1 MSSDHNQLFD
11 QSYAKLNPAQREAV
25 DTVEGPVLVVAGPG
39 TGKTQIL
46 TLRIANILRTTDAAP
61 ANILALTFTEN
72 ATANMR
78 RRLAD
83 MIGSPA
89 YQVVISTFHSF
100 CNDIIKNYPEE
111 FPRIIGSTSI
121 TNIDQVQVIEKILE
135 KFPLKLLRP
144 FGDPLLYIRD
154 IASAID
160 SLKREGLTADR
171 FAEIIAGEDE
181 SFEHIPDLRHDKG
194 QYKGRIKGQYEKLR
208 RQIDKNLELAQVYVE
223 YEKELAQRK
232 WYDFSDMIM
241 EVLRELSANA
251 SLLAQLQEE
260 HQYILIDEHQDTNNA
275 QNKIIELIA
284 SFHDNPNLF
293 VVGDE
298 KQAIFRF
305 QGASLENFQYFS
317 QLYPNA
323 KLITLTDNYR
333 STQSILDN
341 AHALI
346 AGRAQLKANAPHAHE
361 PIRIAAC
368 SSPLTELF
376 FIAEDITAKIESG
389 TPADEIAVLYRDNR
403 DAFAI
408 ANVLQKSAIP
418 FVIESDE
425 DLLADIDVRKLI
437 LLLQAINDFND
448 SEALAKTL
456 HIDFLRIEP
465 AVAYD
470 LIQGASKEHI
480 PLIKLIE
487 KRLPDLFAQLSRWS
501 SAAKNTELLPFIEK
515 LLKESQLFD
524 LIITSHDARRRL
536 EVITTLF
543 DNMSRLV
550 ESHPEAQLT
559 DFLDYI
565 DIVTRHNILIKKKK
579 RSIGAAKVRL
589 MTVHKSKG
597 LEFDYVYI
605 AGAYDGH
612 FGGRTR
618 RDKLKLLPAIYKLL
632 PDEKED
638 VNDDHETDDERR
650 LFYVAL
656 TRAKRGV
663 MISYA
668 NVSDTGRDQ
677 VPTQFITELRPELIE
692 MVDTASLDGRITEL
706 QQAIISPAVEQGS
719 DLHDPEYVSGLFR
732 LHGLSVSALNNYLA
746 CPWRYFYQNLI
757 RLPAVPE
764 SYLSFGIAIH
774 ASLNELFTHAKERG
788 LSREHLL
795 ASFEQHLRQQP
806 LSTRDMTDRL
816 AHGLQVLGGWYDT
829 YHEQWNL
836 NTLTEFN
843 IKGVDLTPDIRLT
856 GKLDKIEFI
865 GDGNEVNV
873 VDYKTGSPKSRNHI
887 MGETKDAEGN
897 YHRQLVFYRVLL
909 DLFENGKYQMISG
922 EIDFIEPNDAGKY
935 KKEKF
940 EITNDEVAELRAT
953 IERVADEIVN
963 LKFWDSK
970 CDDPKCEYC
979 ALRQLMK

>member
-1 MSSDHNQLFD
+1 MSDHESIYNQNY
-11 QSYAKLNPAQREAV
+11 SRLNSAQRDAV

-46 TLRIANILRTTDAAP
+46 TLRIANILRQTDVSP

-83 MIGSPA
+83 LIGSPA

-121 TNIDQVQVIEKILE
+121 TDIDQVKVIEQLLE
-135 KFPLKLLRP
+135 KLPLKLLRP

-160 SLKREGLTADR
+160 NLKREGVNANEFTKIVTDA
-171 FAEIIAGEDE
+171 DE
-181 SFEHIPDLRHDKG
+181 SFEKIPDLRHDKG
-194 QYKGRIKGQYEKLR
+194 QYKGRIKGHYEKLR
-208 RQIDKNLELAQVYVE
+208 RQIEKNLELAQVYVA
-223 YEKELAQRK
+223 YEAELAKRK

-241 EVLRELSANA
+241 EVLRELSAN
-251 SLLAQLQEE
+251 SNLLAQLQEE

-284 SFHDNPNLF
+284 SFHDHPNLF

-305 QGASLENFQYFS
+305 QGASLENFHYFS
-317 QLYPNA
+317 QRYPSA
-323 KLITLTDNYR
+323 KLITLVDNYR
-333 STQSILDN
+333 STQAILDS

-346 AGRAQLKANAPHAHE
+346 AGRAELKANAPHAHE

-368 SSPLTELF
+368 STALIENF
-376 FIAEDITAKIESG
+376 FLAENVKEKIASG
-389 TPADEIAVLYRDNR
+389 TPADEIAILYRDNR

-408 ANVLQKSAIP
+408 ANVLQKMSIP

-425 DLLADIDVRKLI
+425 DLLSDIDIRKLI
-437 LLLQAINDFND
+437 LLLQAIDDFND
-448 SEALAKTL
+448 SEALAKAL
-456 HIDFLRIEP
+456 HIDFLQIP
-465 AVAYD
+465 PLAAYE
-470 LIQGASKEHI
+470 LIHAAAKERI
-480 PLIKLIE
+480 PLIKLVE
-487 KRLPDLFAQLSRWS
+487 KRLPDLFSQLSRWS

-515 LLKESQLFD
+515 LLKESRLFD

-565 DIVTRHNILIKKKK
+565 DTVTRHNILIKKKK
-579 RSIGAAKVRL
+579 RGAGGTKVRL

-618 RDKLKLLPAIYKLL
+618 RDKLKLLPEVYKLL
-632 PDEKED
+632 PDENTEM
-638 VNDDHETDDERR
+638 VDHETDDERR

-663 MISYA
+663 TISYA
-668 NVSDTGRDQ
+668 TISDTGRDQ

-692 MVDTASLDGRITEL
+692 TIDTANLDDKLPEL
-706 QQAIISPAVEQGS
+706 QTLLITPATEQGS
-719 DLHDPEYVSGLFR
+719 DLRDPEYIGEIFR
-732 LHGLSVSALNNYLA
+732 LQGLSVSALNNYLD

-774 ASLNELFTHAKERG
+774 AALNELFAHAKERG

-795 ASFEQHLRQQP
+795 TSFEQHLRQQP
-806 LSTRDMTDRL
+806 LSTRDMADRL
-816 AHGLQVLGGWYDT
+816 AHGLQVLGGWYDA
-829 YHEQWNL
+829 YHDQWNL
-836 NTLTEFN
+836 NVLTEFN
-843 IKGVDLTPDIRLT
+843 VKGVEFTPDIRLT
-856 GKLDKIEFI
+856 GKLDKIEFL
-865 GDGNEVNV
+865 GDGNEVSV

-897 YHRQLVFYRVLL
+897 YYRQLVFYRVLL
-909 DLFENGKYQMISG
+909 DLYENGKYKMTSG
-922 EIDFIEPNDAGKY
+922 EIDFIEPNDSGKY

-940 EITNDEVAELRAT
+940 EITSEEVAELRTT
-953 IERVADEIVN
+953 IERVATEILN
-963 LKFWDSK
+963 LEFWDKK